1 MNKIHYCPIS
11 PIQRKFGLY
20 ITGAGRETTK
30 PGEAYPHEYHS
41 SDYYFTWQN
50 GRTLPDWEYQLLYIC
65 DGRGVIQFKRGK
77 SIHVGAGT
85 IIILHPG
92 EWHRYR
98 PDPDTGWS
106 EAYVGIGGEFLKDV
120 AAAPFF
126 TPSQTVLKTEPNG
139 RFHHDLLELVE
150 EIQAD
155 SVTHPYTLALK
166 TMTLMMTLCEN
177 TSAQSANTSH
187 NIAIRRANLHIAH
200 HLGEVVDFQKLAKS
214 LGMGYTIF
222 RRRFQQYNGMAPLE
236 YQIALRLRRA
246 MHLLKSSDVPIA
258 QIASDTGFRS
268 AAYFSKF
275 FHDHV
280 GSSPIQFRLS
290 NRPRPSRGS

>member
-11 PIQRKFGLY
+11 PVQRRFGLFV
-20 ITGAGRETTK
+20 TGAGTEVTA
-30 PGEAYPHEYHS
+30 PGEAYPHTYHS

-50 GRTLPDWEYQLLYIC
+50 GRALPEWEYQLLYIC
-65 DGRGVIQFKRGK
+65 DGRGIIQFKREK

-85 IIILHPG
+85 VILLHPG

-98 PDPDTGWS
+98 PDPDTGWT
-106 EAYVGIGGEFLKDV
+106 EAYIGIGGKFLKD
-120 AAAPFF
+120 AIAEPFF
-126 TPSQTVLKTEPNG
+126 SPTQTILETEPNG
-139 RFHHDLLELVE
+139 RFHHDLLALIE

-166 TMTLMMTLCEN
+166 TMTLMMTLREN
-177 TSAQSANTSH
+177 TSARSTNASY
-187 NIAIRRANLHIAH
+187 NIAIRRANMHIAH
-200 HLGEVVDFQKLAKS
+200 HLGEVVDFTALAKS

-246 MHLLKSSDVPIA
+246 THLLKSSDVPIA
-258 QIASDTGFRS
+258 QIASDTGFKS

-275 FHDHV
+275 FHEHV
-280 GSSPIQFRLS
+280 GTSPIQFRRAAANS
-290 NRPRPSRGS
+290 K

>member
-50 GRTLPDWEYQLLYIC
+50 GRALPDWEYQLLYIC
-65 DGRGVIQFKRGK
+65 DGRGVIQFRRGK
-77 SIHVGAGT
+77 SIHVDAGT

-106 EAYVGIGGEFLKDV
+106 EAYVGIGGEFLKDAV
-120 AAAPFF
+120 AEPFF
-126 TPSQTVLKTEPNG
+126 SPSQTILQTEPNG
-139 RFHHDLLELVE
+139 RFNHDLLELVD

-177 TSAQSANTSH
+177 TSSRNTNASH

-200 HLGEVVDFQKLAKS
+200 HLGEVVDFQELAKS

-246 MHLLKSSDVPIA
+246 THLLKSSDLPIA

-280 GSSPIQFRLS
+280 GSSPIQFRRDS
-290 NRPRPSRGS
+290 AN